1 MLSNKFLGEFEHNI
15 NKYNL
20 INKNTVL
27 MLYGNTNLMEFFTQ
41 INNSKSNF
49 YDILNEIQGKFKEKG

>member
-1 MLSNKFLGEFEHNI
+1 
-15 NKYNL
+15 
-20 INKNTVL
+20 